1 MFDWFKK
8 RDYTN
13 VVKFPEP
20 PKAVPYIEPPKEPEK
35 PATVYYRLGIASNSR
50 VAFSMGMSEIT
61 MNVDGINNMIK
72 QLECF
77 RDQIAEYEDHGD
89 E

>member
-13 VVKFPEP
+13 VVKFPEQ
-20 PKAVPYIEPPKEPEK
+20 PKAVPYIEPPEK
-35 PATVYYRLGIASNSR
+35 PAVTYYRLGITDNSR
-50 VAFSMGMSEIT
+50 VSLAMGYSEIT
-61 MNVDGINNMIK
+61 MNAAGINNMIK

-77 RDQIAEYEDHGD
+77 RDQILEYEQDGD
-89 E
+89 EE